1 MKHRVELPNG
11 KFVPE
16 TQMARSVPDF
26 IQKVLAQQ
34 KNGVKPLA
42 FRGQRSD
49 GWDLLPPIFR
59 NNLIAHESSMI
70 RELIAIHPQEFQHDH
85 TMFDKLVRMQHYGMP
100 TRLLDATLNP
110 LVALWF
116 ATEPYLPSDPSP
128 HGVIY
133 SHVVPDYR
141 MRFFDSDIVSCMAN
155 LAYLTKSEKDHLS
168 AQMNLPREEFNKNE
182 IVERLVSFI
191 SLEKPAFKPLI
202 LPIDL
207 ARPVLVRPKMSNRRI
222 IAQTGAFIVYG
233 LDFPIDLPF
242 PRDIYHLHLWVEHD
256 DKKEIRSQL
265 TRLGIHQGSLFPEID
280 KAATAIVNQLR
291 QL

>member
-16 TQMARSVPDF
+16 TQMVRSVPDF
-26 IQKVLAQQ
+26 IRKVLAQQ

-49 GWDLLPPIFR
+49 GWDIMPPIFR
-59 NNLIAHESSMI
+59 NNLIEHEISMI

-100 TRLLDATLNP
+100 TRLLDVTFNP
-110 LVALWF
+110 LIALWF
-116 ATEPYLPSDPSP
+116 ATEPYLLHDPSP
-128 HGVIY
+128 HGIIY
-133 SHVVPDYR
+133 SYVVPGYR
-141 MRFFDSDIVSCMAN
+141 MLFFDSDVVSCMAN
-155 LAYLTKSEKDHLS
+155 LAYLTKPQKADLS
-168 AQMNLPREEFNKNE
+168 AKINLPREEFNKNE

-191 SLEKPAFKPLI
+191 SLEKPAFKPFI

-222 IAQTGAFIVYG
+222 VAQTGAFILHG
-233 LDFPIDLPF
+233 LDLPADLPF
-242 PRDIYHLHLWVEHD
+242 PRDIYHLHLWVEHG
-256 DKKEIRSQL
+256 DKEEIRSQL
-265 TRLGIHQGSLFPEID
+265 ARLGIHQGSLFPEID
-280 KAATAIVNQLR
+280 KAAASIISQLR
-291 QL
+291 RS